1 MPSLTFES
9 RAVGGAGRG
18 GGAAEE
24 KEDMP
29 SRHRTVSNLLSLDQ
43 QENRSAIVI
52 ENSDGKVLGL
62 TTLMIMMMKKL
73 FMTTD
78 GASLVICVC
87 ILNMEWTALARHLPS
102 SSLLS
107 VSCLPSIHASWKSFV
122 RPWEPLCAHQACKTC
137 PPPKKKDKIME
148 VVRLVPVLVVVSH
161 VVPMTVQQSQHDYQL
176 AHHRHH
182 RRRHQLRVS
191 LSPNQHAIDRVLERV
206 HQ

>member
-137 PPPKKKDKIME
+137 PPPKKKTMSSSHPFNQRDPPCCFFPFSPS
-148 VVRLVPVLVVVSH
+148 PVLIIVRSIFTWH
-161 VVPMTVQQSQHDYQL
+161 IHGM
-176 AHHRHH
+176 
-182 RRRHQLRVS
+182 
-191 LSPNQHAIDRVLERV
+191 
-206 HQ
+206 